1 MKIEPMGT
9 KVVVKVEEAENK
21 TAKGIIIP
29 DAAKEKPTVGT
40 IVAVNETTKEDFK
53 VDVGTKLLFGKYSG
67 TEVVLDNQKL
77 LILEIDEAFAILR
90 DE

>member
-9 KVVVKVEEAENK
+9 KVVVKVEEPENK

-29 DAAKEKPTVGT
+29 DAAKEKPSVGV
-40 IVAVNETTKEDFK
+40 IVAVNDTTKEDFN

-67 TEVVLDNQKL
+67 TEVTLDGQKL
-77 LILEIDEAFAILR
+77 LILEIDEAFAIIR
-90 DE
+90 E

>member
-1 MKIEPMGT
+1 MKIEPLGT
-9 KVVVKVEEAENK
+9 KVVVKVEEAESK

-29 DAAKEKPTVGT
+29 DASKEKPTVGT
-40 IVAVNETTKEDFK
+40 IVAVNETTKDDFK

-67 TEVVLDNQKL
+67 TEVTLDGQKL

-90 DE
+90 E

>member
-1 MKIEPMGT
+1 MKIDPLGT
-9 KVVVKVEEAENK
+9 KVVVKVEEAESK

-29 DAAKEKPTVGT
+29 DASKEKPSVGT
-40 IVAVNETTKEDFK
+40 IVAVNETTKSDFN

-67 TEVVLDNQKL
+67 TEVTLDNQKL